1 MQGSINNN
9 IYYKN
14 MKQTNPYKY
23 DMHNQHKSLIG
34 QIKTG
39 VQKDIKI
46 YFAF

>member
-1 MQGSINNN
+1 
-9 IYYKN
+9 

-34 QIKTG
+34 QIKITISTVTG

-46 YFAF
+46 